1 MTKSFFFFF
10 FFFFSFVILIVSAS
24 SENPTP
30 TPSAVHA
37 ELKNFGLPIGLL
49 PSTTVLNYNINQT
62 SGDFS
67 VNLGGACKITLPP
80 DNYLATYSKII
91 TGNIDQGRIAKLDG
105 IRVRAFFKWWSITGI
120 KSSGDNLVFEVG
132 GITVKY
138 PSKNFDEVLAYEV
151 DDGYLLLL
159 GSMDQDVKQIK
170 RIKCELFSDK
180 GYSLEFSCFLF
191 VYISRF
197 HLCSSSVSV
206 TFSI

>member
-1 MTKSFFFFF
+1 MAKSSFYY
-10 FFFFSFVILIVSAS
+10 FFFFSFFVLIVSAS

-67 VNLGGACKITLPP
+67 VNLGGACRITLPP
-80 DNYLATYSKII
+80 DNYLAAYSKMI
-91 TGNIDQGRIAKLDG
+91 TGQIVQGRIAKLDG

-138 PSKNFDEVLAYEV
+138 PSKNFDEVLA
-151 DDGYLLLL
+151 
-159 GSMDQDVKQIK
+159 
-170 RIKCELFSDK
+170 CEGKHSA
-180 GYSLEFSCFLF
+180 S
-191 VYISRF
+191 
-197 HLCSSSVSV
+197 
-206 TFSI
+206 